1 MNQPNQMNRHTEL
14 LAAVE
19 TRRANIIDAA
29 RRLVATASPNP
40 PGDVAAV
47 AGVAAELI
55 KTFIPDASVSRYETG
70 PGIVNLVAVI
80 DSGKP
85 GRRLVFNGHLDT
97 FPIREDLAWT
107 VPPLAGVESDGRLYG
122 RGVSDMKAGLAASLT
137 AASVLAS
144 CRDAW
149 NGEIVLTFA
158 GDEENMGTLGTRWL
172 LDNVPQ
178 ARGDAM
184 ISGDVGSPRVIR
196 FGEKGLFW
204 LEIEATGKPAHGAHV
219 HKGINAI
226 DRLRAALDAVKQ
238 LEALPVST
246 PPAISAA
253 IDHAS
258 AVSEALSGIGESGV
272 LKRVTVNIGTIE
284 GGVSPNLVPTSA
296 KAKCDIRLP
305 VGISTSQIMEALDL
319 CLGSM
324 EGVAWH
330 VVQRYEPSFTS
341 PDHELVKKA
350 LAISAKVGQ
359 LAPVANMR
367 VGASDARLY
376 RAAGVPTIVL
386 GCTPFGMGAAD
397 EYVLID
403 ELVALTKMHTLLAF
417 DYLAVAG

>member
-1 MNQPNQMNRHTEL
+1 
-14 LAAVE
+14 
-19 TRRANIIDAA
+19 
-29 RRLVATASPNP
+29 
-40 PGDVAAV
+40 
-47 AGVAAELI
+47 
-55 KTFIPDASVSRYETG
+55 
-70 PGIVNLVAVI
+70 
-80 DSGKP
+80 
-85 GRRLVFNGHLDT
+85 
-97 FPIREDLAWT
+97 
-107 VPPLAGVESDGRLYG
+107 
-122 RGVSDMKAGLAASLT
+122 MKAGLAASLT

-238 LEALPVST
+238 LEALPVPT

-258 AVSEALSGIGESGV
+258 AVSEALSGVGESGV

-319 CLGSM
+319 RLGSM